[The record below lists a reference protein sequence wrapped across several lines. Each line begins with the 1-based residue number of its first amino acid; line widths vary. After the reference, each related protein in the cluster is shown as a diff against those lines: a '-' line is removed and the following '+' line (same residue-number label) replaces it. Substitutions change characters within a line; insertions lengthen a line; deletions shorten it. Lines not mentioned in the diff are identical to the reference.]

1 MASRPLDPQGSPYTK
16 VLICTALREVVV
28 VIISVVIIAI
38 ILFQMRKLGLG
49 ELNQFF
55 PGHTVRNQTWVQSPL
70 HYTRTAD
77 KNVVPLEGEITVKD
91 EACASGKC
99 NLKEPAPWP

>member
-1 MASRPLDPQGSPYTK
+1 MFTTMLGVCSQYK
-16 VLICTALREVVV
+16 MVVV